1 MKRVILGAVL
11 LGSSIT
17 AHAVAPGG
25 PNCGWGNMLFEGQ
38 SGLPMHFLATTTNG
52 TSGNKTFGMTSGT
65 NGCSTSGALTYG
77 GDAMVNLSM
86 VLDEFTEDAARGQGE
101 ALTVMAVS
109 MGVERE
115 DREAFSAAV
124 HQNFDVIFANSEVT
138 AEDVMVSLVKV
149 MKSDK
154 VLSKYVS

>member
-1 MKRVILGAVL
+1 MKRIILGVVL

-25 PNCGWGNMLFEGQ
+25 SDCGWGNMIFEGQ
-38 SGLPMHFLATTTNG
+38 SGLPMHFIALTTNA
-52 TSGNKTFGMTSGT
+52 SSNQTFGMTSGT
-65 NGCSTSGALTYG
+65 NGCSTSGTLTYG
-77 GDAMVNLSM
+77 GKAMVDLSM
-86 VLDEFTEDAARGQGE
+86 ILDEFIEDAARGQGE
-101 ALTVMAVS
+101 ALTAMAVS
-109 MGVERE
+109 MGVEPN

-138 AEDVMVSLVKV
+138 AEAVMVSLIEV

-154 VLSKYVS
+154 ALSKYVS